1 MIGLIRVISTLTPSQ
16 FASHAD
22 ALAPLLREE
31 IVTRAIPDQPEGVHD
46 DATFE
51 AAVGKVVAVGTQLRA
66 EGARLIIVSCAAD
79 PGVAELRAALDI
91 PVIGAGSAGAAVA
104 RAFGG
109 TVGVLGI
116 VPEVPEAISHGLG
129 VAMIA
134 SRVPAGV
141 HQTRDLL
148 RPSAREAALVSAQQ
162 LADAGAGS
170 ILFACTGLTTIGLA
184 ADVTQRTGLPVV
196 DAVLAA
202 GAVAAYPSLLPPTIR
217 PREDQGAS

>member
-1 MIGLIRVISTLTPSQ
+1 MIGLIRVISTLTPAQ

-116 VPEVPEAISHGLG
+116 VPEVPEAISH
-129 VAMIA
+129 ATCF
-134 SRVPAGV
+134 VP
-141 HQTRDLL
+141 
-148 RPSAREAALVSAQQ
+148 RPARRRSSAPS
-162 LADAGAGS
+162 S
-170 ILFACTGLTTIGLA
+170 W
-184 ADVTQRTGLPVV
+184 RTP
-196 DAVLAA
+196 A
-202 GAVAAYPSLLPPTIR
+202 R
-217 PREDQGAS
+217 GASCSRAPA